1 MRKIQNC
8 HNKCNLYKHGI
19 IQSEQKM
26 GPLRSSNS
34 EYFNQRI
41 QDAGKSMITH
51 NFPFSTKNH
60 YSASNI

>member
-34 EYFNQRI
+34 EYFIQKI
-41 QDAGKSMITH
+41 QDAGKV
-51 NFPFSTKNH
+51 
-60 YSASNI
+60 